1 MWRGSDYLSQCTQ
14 NRTCC
19 KSCSFSV
26 VGPGEIS
33 QLATEL
39 AAHHNQGRGNSKE
52 GKS

>member
-1 MWRGSDYLSQCTQ
+1 MWRGSDYLSRCKQ

-19 KSCSFSV
+19 KSCSLSV

-33 QLATEL
+33 QLAAAL
-39 AAHHNQGRGNSKE
+39 AAHHNQGRRNFKE